1 MKEKLTEALQALK
14 QKTPL
19 VHAITN
25 VVTVNDCANSLLAV
39 GASPAMCEAADE
51 VFEFSQLAGSLYLN
65 LGTLTKEQEMAA
77 YLAIRGATLKG
88 IPVILDPVAC
98 GAIPRKKATIE
109 RLGHFGR
116 FTVIKGNLGEV
127 KALAG
132 LAARVRGVD
141 SLDEGNDGLEAC
153 QSLARAYGCVVAATG
168 KVDIVADGQR
178 ACLIENGTEM
188 LTRITGAGCMAG
200 ALVAGFCG
208 AYEDAFGATV
218 AALLT
223 MSLAGE
229 LAQETSGGELPGTFR
244 AHLIDQLSLVDEALI
259 EKRGRVQWL

>member
-1 MKEKLTEALQALK
+1 MKEILRAALQAVK

-65 LGTLTKEQEMAA
+65 LGTLTKEQEMAV

-109 RLGHFGR
+109 RLRHFGR
-116 FTVIKGNLGEV
+116 FTVIKGNLGEI

-153 QSLARAYGCVVAATG
+153 QTLARAYGCVVAATG
-168 KVDIVADGQR
+168 KVDIVTDGQR

-244 AHLIDQLSLVDEALI
+244 AHLIDQISLVDDALI